1 MGMFALS
8 CISLP
13 FILSLYNWDRGSE
26 CVLFIIVSFLR
37 ILHFAFLQLG
47 FGLLLR
53 VLLIS
58 THGCTGSRREEGE
71 IDYKQRE
78 GERGFDE

>member
-8 CISLP
+8 SISLP
-13 FILSLYNWDRGSE
+13 FFLSLYNWDRGSE
-26 CVLFIIVSFLR
+26 WVSFIIVSFLR

-53 VLLIS
+53 ALLIS
-58 THGCTGSRREEGE
+58 TYACRGARREEGE

-78 GERGFDE
+78 EGI